1 MSQLIRYEAR
11 KAPVRRPTE
20 QQLRQEIIQIC
31 RLLHQGGYCLGYDGN
46 VSARLDGRAFS
57 RHPQRRRQRLS
68 CAPTSW

>member
-31 RLLHQGGYCLGYDGN
+31 RLLHSGGYCLGYDWRA
-46 VSARLDGRAFS
+46 SAF
-57 RHPQRRRQRLS
+57 
-68 CAPTSW
+68 W